1 MCGRRP
7 GASEDFLGERAQ
19 QQGKSS
25 SHPETI
31 GLEVTCQMDCGS
43 WKGFWHQ
50 ASEGASDL
58 LPETFKAWNSSLV
71 TKGQGEA
78 RRFREKSV

>member
-1 MCGRRP
+1 
-7 GASEDFLGERAQ
+7 
-19 QQGKSS
+19 
-25 SHPETI
+25 
-31 GLEVTCQMDCGS
+31 MDCGS